1 MDTKFSF
8 LDTLNPE
15 QRVAAT
21 IADGYELMLAGAG
34 TGKTHTLITRV
45 AYLIENGVN
54 PSRILLLTF
63 TKSSR
68 GDAETI
74 GGICRFCGFSGNS
87 QYVSQFYY

>member
-45 AYLIENGVN
+45 AYL
-54 PSRILLLTF
+54 R
-63 TKSSR
+63 
-68 GDAETI
+68 
-74 GGICRFCGFSGNS
+74 
-87 QYVSQFYY
+87 Y